1 MILDRPKAN
10 AIDAAT
16 SRALYLAFRA
26 FHDDPKARVAILT
39 GAGDRFF
46 CAGWDLKAAAGG
58 ETAGADHGPGGFAG
72 LTEFWDLDKP
82 VVAAV
87 NGLAF
92 GGGFELVLACDLVVA
107 AEGAAF
113 ALPETG
119 LGIIP
124 NSGGVQRLPRRLPR
138 ALAMELLLTGR
149 RVEAE
154 EALLRGLV
162 NRLAPLGSLMTA
174 ARELAATIAAKA
186 PLATRAVKA
195 AVNAGE
201 GRSVAETYAA
211 LRGDKAPVYDLML
224 SSEDAREGPLAFAE
238 KRPPVWKGR
247 SLLDSCPHPALRA
260 TFSRKGSQKGEGIVA
275 LPTGEGVAPK
285 ARRMRARLVERRQ
298 GSGSPR
304 ARRLFSRRDCR
315 AYVT

>member
-1 MILDRPKAN
+1 MTSPVRVVRRGAIVEVTLDRPKAN

-26 FHDDPKARVAILT
+26 FYDDPEARVAILT

-46 CAGWDLKAAAGG
+46 SAGWDLKAAAGG
-58 ETAGADHGPGGFAG
+58 ETAAADHGPGGFAG
-72 LTEFWDLDKP
+72 LTEFFDLDKP

-92 GGGFELVLACDLVVA
+92 GGGFELALACDLVVA
-107 AEGAAF
+107 AAGAAF

-124 NSGGVQRLPRRLPR
+124 DSGGVQRLPQRLPR
-138 ALAMELLLTGR
+138 AVAMELLLTGR
-149 RVEAE
+149 RMEAE
-154 EALLRGLV
+154 EALSRGLV

-174 ARELAATIAAKA
+174 SRELAATIAVKA

-195 AVNAGE
+195 AIDTGE
-201 GRSVAETYAA
+201 GRSTPEIYAA
-211 LRGDKAPVYDLML
+211 MRAGKTPIYDLMR
-224 SSEDAREGPLAFAE
+224 SSADAREGPLAFAE

-247 SLLDSCPHPALRA
+247 
-260 TFSRKGSQKGEGIVA
+260 
-275 LPTGEGVAPK
+275 
-285 ARRMRARLVERRQ
+285 
-298 GSGSPR
+298 
-304 ARRLFSRRDCR
+304 
-315 AYVT
+315 

>member
-1 MILDRPKAN
+1 MTSPVRVVRRGAIVEVILDRPKAN

-138 ALAMELLLTGR
+138 AIAMELLLTGR

-162 NRLAPLGSLMTA
+162 NRLTPLGSLMTA

-247 SLLDSCPHPALRA
+247 
-260 TFSRKGSQKGEGIVA
+260 
-275 LPTGEGVAPK
+275 
-285 ARRMRARLVERRQ
+285 
-298 GSGSPR
+298 
-304 ARRLFSRRDCR
+304 
-315 AYVT
+315 